1 MNLQPE
7 PLLLVAL
14 AIPLILDMIPR
25 NGFYGFR
32 TPRTLASDDVWY
44 PANRYAGKA
53 LFVAGLVWA
62 ALPLMVQRNLVN
74 PLGLTVLGAAVGA
87 SFVYLSRIGKR

>member
-25 NGFYGFR
+25 NGFYGYR
-32 TPRTLASDDVWY
+32 TPRTLASDEVWY

-53 LFVAGLVWA
+53 LVVAGLVWA

-74 PLGLTVLGAAVGA
+74 PLGLIVLGAAVVA
-87 SFVYLSRIGKR
+87 SFVYLSRIGTR